1 MVKKGEEHILQIVDV
16 AFPNR
21 GFGYLD
27 DKKIIVHNTLA
38 GQEVQVRIKKKRKN
52 KIEATLLKV
61 VAPAPSQIDPP
72 CPVFGTCGGCTYQ
85 HLDYPDQLVQ
95 KEKFI
100 KELLKDFVTSEN
112 YKEILPSPDVFFYRN
127 KMEFSFGD
135 EYIDGPL
142 SLGLHK
148 RGSMYDIVDASSCM
162 LVDEDFNEIARRILS
177 FCLDKDYDYF
187 HKRTHAGFLRHL
199 VVRKGIQTGEIL
211 VELVTSS
218 DGSLDQE
225 GFLAALGDAPL
236 KGTLKSV
243 LHTVNDS
250 MADVVQSDQ
259 THLLLGDG
267 YIYDELNGLRFQIT
281 PRSFFQTNTMGAQV
295 LYNVVS
301 EYAGESKEDQ
311 IFDLYSGTGTIT
323 QILARDHA
331 HVTGVEI
338 VSDAVNAA
346 KENAKMNGIENADF
360 LCGDVMEIVEDLQK
374 KPDVIILDP
383 PRDGIHPKAIQ
394 KVIGFMP
401 KTFVYVSC
409 KPTSLVRDLPYFI
422 EAGYALEKIQCVDL
436 FPHTPHVETVVLLTR
451 KTDVLE
457 EK

>member
-1 MVKKGEEHILQIVDV
+1 MVKKGEEHIIQIEDV

-38 GQEVQVRIKKKRKN
+38 GQEVRVRIKKKRKS
-52 KIEATLLKV
+52 KIEATLLEV
-61 VAPAPSQIDPP
+61 VSPAPNQIDPP
-72 CPVFGTCGGCTYQ
+72 CPVFGICGGCTYQ
-85 HLDYPDQLVQ
+85 HLDYTDQLTQ
-95 KEKFI
+95 KETFI
-100 KELLKDFVTSEN
+100 TELLKDFVTSEN
-112 YKEILPSPDVFFYRN
+112 YEGILPSPDVFFYRN

-135 EYIDGPL
+135 EYINGPL
-142 SLGLHK
+142 TLGLHK
-148 RGSMYDIVDASSCM
+148 RGSMYDIVDASQCM
-162 LVDEDFNEIARRILS
+162 LVDEDFNKITKRVLS
-177 FCLDKDYDYF
+177 FCRDKGYDYF
-187 HKRTHAGFLRHL
+187 HKKTHTGFLRHL

-218 DGSLDQE
+218 DGSLDQA
-225 GFLAALGDAPL
+225 GLLAALGDAPF

-259 THLLLGDG
+259 THLLLGEG

-281 PRSFFQTNTMGAQV
+281 PRSFFQTNTLGARV
-295 LYNVVS
+295 LYDVVS
-301 EYAGESKEDQ
+301 EYAGDDKEDQ

-338 VSDAVNAA
+338 VSDAVDAA
-346 KENAKMNGIENADF
+346 IENARMNGIENADF
-360 LCGDVMEIVEDLQK
+360 LCGDVMEVVATLEK

-394 KVIGFMP
+394 KVIDFMP

-409 KPTSLVRDLPYFI
+409 KPTSLVRDLPYFL
-422 EAGYALEKIQCVDL
+422 EAGYALHRIQCVDL
-436 FPHTPHVETVVLLTR
+436 FPHTPHVETVVLLT
-451 KTDVLE
+451 K
-457 EK
+457 KQIY